1 LIVDFLFD
9 EKKRQERI
17 ARVIFDCLDQ
27 RKRVAERREEKRTE
41 ERDNRGKNRLELK
54 VYTGIAKKNDIIFE
68 IG

>member
-17 ARVIFDCLDQ
+17 ARVIFDCLDR

-54 VYTGIAKKNDIIFE
+54 VYTEIAKKNDIISE

>member
-17 ARVIFDCLDQ
+17 ARVIFDCLDR

-54 VYTGIAKKNDIIFE
+54 VYTGIAKKNDIISE